1 MLCTTRIIA
10 NVLIGIDASR
20 ATTAHPTGTELYSRE
35 IIRALLALLELG
47 HSQHHLRLYTRG
59 QQPNAGNAAWGPGLA
74 DWAAAEIVPIDQPR
88 LWTHIGLAR
97 EIEKR
102 PPDVL
107 FVPAHV
113 LPLRPALQ
121 HTVRT
126 VVTIHDVGYRYFPQ
140 AHPLLQR
147 MYLDTSTAFSVRHA
161 SAVLAVSEATKRDV
175 MRYYRIPAHKITV
188 THEGVLPVPT
198 VTRSQHLAVLHKF
211 GLAADQPYFLHI
223 GTLQPRKNLHNL
235 LAAYAAV
242 RGSIPAP
249 HPNVSVPHLVLAGAA
264 GWGNEAAKLKARA
277 REARLLDFV
286 HFTGYIDATEKA
298 ALLRNAFAYVCPSRY
313 EGFGLP
319 VLEAQSVGVPVLCS
333 DTSSL
338 PEIVGDGALRFN
350 PAQVQAI
357 AAALQC
363 AVLDVNLRENLIAK
377 GLQNVRR
384 FSWQTCAQKTLQVIE
399 AVAGKK

>member
-1 MLCTTRIIA
+1 
-10 NVLIGIDASR
+10 
-20 ATTAHPTGTELYSRE
+20 
-35 IIRALLALLELG
+35 
-47 HSQHHLRLYTRG
+47 
-59 QQPNAGNAAWGPGLA
+59 
-74 DWAAAEIVPIDQPR
+74 
-88 LWTHIGLAR
+88 
-97 EIEKR
+97 
-102 PPDVL
+102 
-107 FVPAHV
+107 
-113 LPLRPALQ
+113 
-121 HTVRT
+121 
-126 VVTIHDVGYRYFPQ
+126 
-140 AHPLLQR
+140 
-147 MYLDTSTAFSVRHA
+147 
-161 SAVLAVSEATKRDV
+161 
-175 MRYYRIPAHKITV
+175 
-188 THEGVLPVPT
+188 VPT

-235 LAAYAAV
+235 LVAYAAV